1 MLMKRPKG
9 MIPEILVLGLGVVA
23 TLLAAGLYL
32 HESRIAG
39 GQQAVAQMVSQN
51 ATALGQLL
59 NESVAYSRTDPSIVP
74 LLERISGRSAGTN
87 VRSAAPIVTP
97 NRR

>member
-1 MLMKRPKG
+1 MKRDRGIGWELPALG
-9 MIPEILVLGLGVVA
+9 AGVLT
-23 TLLAAGLYL
+23 TLIVAGLYI

-51 ATALGQLL
+51 ATALSMLL
-59 NESVAYSRTDPSIVP
+59 NESVAYSRTDPTIVP
-74 LLERISGRSAGTN
+74 LLERLSGRTAGTN
-87 VRSAAPIVTP
+87 ARPAAATPNP